1 MEITSHIMCTLPENS
16 NLLQQ
21 LFLADDKALTIVGNA
36 DFFMLQ
42 NLVLKKATEK
52 SQRENNTGC
61 ALKTK

>member
-21 LFLADDKALTIVGNA
+21 LFLADDKALTIVGNG

-52 SQRENNTGC
+52 N
-61 ALKTK
+61 